1 MKQLFVLIAL
11 AFVMNAGA
19 QTTAVKV
26 EQGRYINKQ
35 WKYNK
40 PTVANIPVVFDY
52 PCVTVGDSTYRLT
65 NNIGDTTTA
74 TYDLYASHCVND
86 KSVIGVM
93 GIIVYKDGAYYLSIS
108 YGNLIRRYTLKY
120 NNNEMGN
127 N

>member
-1 MKQLFVLIAL
+1 MKQLFILIAL

-40 PTVANIPVVFDY
+40 PIVANIPVVFDY

-65 NNIGDTTTA
+65 NNIGDTATA
-74 TYDLYASHCVND
+74 TYDLYASYCVND

-93 GIIVYKDGAYYLSIS
+93 GIIIYKDGAYYLSIS

-120 NNNEMGN
+120 NGYEMGN